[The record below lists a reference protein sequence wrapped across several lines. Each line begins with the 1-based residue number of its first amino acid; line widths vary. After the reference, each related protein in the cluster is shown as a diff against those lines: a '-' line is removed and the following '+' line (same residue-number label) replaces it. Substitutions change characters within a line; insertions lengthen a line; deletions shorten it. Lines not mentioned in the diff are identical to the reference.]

1 MNLNSAVASI
11 LILNNLCGFNLNK
24 NLNTI
29 SFNNKVESSIEN
41 KINFPFFKKL
51 NIFNNSQYNLS
62 TKEYEWYSY
71 RQKGAAFPEAPKE
84 TSKFLSKYPCYY
96 LGDTSSK
103 VLYLTFDEGYENG
116 YTNNILDILK
126 KHNIKAAFFVV
137 KPYITSNPDL
147 IKRMVNEGHLV
158 CNHSS
163 HHRSMASIQDKQEF
177 NKELS
182 EVEESFENVTG
193 KKMPKYFRP
202 PMGKYSEL
210 SLSYTKDYNYKTIFW
225 SLAYDDWKINNQPS
239 AEFAKDK
246 ILSRVH
252 NGSIMLLHAVS
263 KTNTQ
268 ILDSVIT
275 ELENQGYTFK
285 SLDELPENPNFS
297 PN

>member
-1 MNLNSAVASI
+1 
-11 LILNNLCGFNLNK
+11 
-24 NLNTI
+24 
-29 SFNNKVESSIEN
+29 
-41 KINFPFFKKL
+41 
-51 NIFNNSQYNLS
+51 
-62 TKEYEWYSY
+62 
-71 RQKGAAFPEAPKE
+71 
-84 TSKFLSKYPCYY
+84 
-96 LGDTSSK
+96 
-103 VLYLTFDEGYENG
+103 
-116 YTNNILDILK
+116 
-126 KHNIKAAFFVV
+126 
-137 KPYITSNPDL
+137 
-147 IKRMVNEGHLV
+147 
-158 CNHSS
+158 
-163 HHRSMASIQDKQEF
+163 
-177 NKELS
+177 
-182 EVEESFENVTG
+182 VEESFEKVTG
-193 KKMPKYFRP
+193 KKLPKYFRP

-225 SLAYDDWKINNQPS
+225 SLAYDDWKIDNQPS